1 MRNRNLGTTPLAV
14 SELGLGCMGMSE
26 FYGSTSDAES
36 IATIHRALELG
47 VTLFDTADMYGTGDN
62 EELLARALKG
72 RREKALI
79 ATKFGIQ
86 RRKDD
91 PGFRAICG
99 RPDYVRSACDAS
111 LARLGIET
119 IDLYYLH
126 RIDPAVPIEDT
137 VGAMAGLV
145 AAGKVR
151 HLGLSEASAATLERA
166 HRVHPITALQS
177 EYSLWSRDVETQV
190 LPACRRLGIGFV
202 AYSPLGRGFLTSQI
216 DETTLEAG
224 DFRRLHPRFRGE
236 NLTRN
241 RALAAAVASLAA
253 RRGGS
258 AAQLALAWVMA
269 KGDDIV
275 AIPGT
280 KRVRYLEENLGAATL
295 VLSGE
300 EIAELEAA
308 VPASE
313 VAGTRYADMSTVNR

>member
-253 RRGGS
+253 RRGVS

>member
-1 MRNRNLGTTPLAV
+1 MRNRMLGNGSLQV

-26 FYGSTSDAES
+26 FYGSTSESES

-47 VTLFDTADMYGTGDN
+47 ITLFDTADMYGTGDN
-62 EELLARALKG
+62 EELLARALTG
-72 RREKALI
+72 RVEKALI

-86 RRKDD
+86 RKKDD

-99 RPDYVRSACDAS
+99 RPDYVRSACEAS
-111 LARLGIET
+111 LSRLGVDT

-126 RIDPAVPIEDT
+126 RVDPAVPIEDT
-137 VGAMAGLV
+137 VGAMADLV
-145 AAGKVR
+145 AKGKVR
-151 HLGLSEASAATLERA
+151 YLGLSEASAATLERA

-177 EYSLWSRDVETQV
+177 EYSLWSRDVEAEV
-190 LPACRRLGIGFV
+190 LPACRRLGVGFV

-216 DETTLEAG
+216 DQSTLEPG
-224 DFRRLHPRFRGE
+224 DFRRLHPRFSGE

-241 RALAAAVASLAA
+241 RLLAQAVATLAAA
-253 RRGGS
+253 RGVT

-269 KGDDIV
+269 KGQDIV

-280 KRVRYLEENLGAATL
+280 KRVRYLEENVAAALLTL
-295 VLSGE
+295 SAAD
-300 EIAELEAA
+300 IDALEAA
-308 VPASE
+308 VPTDS